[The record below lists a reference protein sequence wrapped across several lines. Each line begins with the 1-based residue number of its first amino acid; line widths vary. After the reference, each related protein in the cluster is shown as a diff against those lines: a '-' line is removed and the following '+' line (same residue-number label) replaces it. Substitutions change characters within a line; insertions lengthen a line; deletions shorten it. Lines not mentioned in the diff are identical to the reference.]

1 MNMTKEQRAEL
12 RQIKSRLRAV
22 AGEHALVTSRCRR
35 ELRRETRHYHRE
47 EKKLARALSA
57 ATKAAARELR
67 GAEAQA
73 DKSSRALLNRQAVL
87 EGRLAS

>member
-1 MNMTKEQRAEL
+1 MP
-12 RQIKSRLRAV
+12 
-22 AGEHALVTSRCRR
+22 
-35 ELRRETRHYHRE
+35 TRPVILLTGASGQLGVE
-47 EKKLARALSA
+47 LARALSA